1 VRQTGRIFPSLLAG
15 LASVLALAS
24 PSRGGEEQV
33 INAFSTW
40 EGSGQMVQTGAKTST
55 FVGTLTGAIYIDT
68 EEDGPLYAG
77 MMTCP
82 AVIEVN
88 LEDGSQ
94 TAKGDCAIDLND
106 GPRVFAGIACTG
118 FYLLGCRGDITIKG
132 GTGKL
137 EGVSGSGPVLFRSH
151 LHEMA
156 LTAGQP
162 LERRDAGI
170 AVFRN
175 LKVVLPDAAA
185 KP

>member
-1 VRQTGRIFPSLLAG
+1 VRHAGTTVTSLLAG
-15 LASVLALAS
+15 LATIIAAAS
-24 PSRGGEEQV
+24 PSLAAEEQV

-40 EGSGQMVQTGAKTST
+40 EGSGQMVQTGPKAST

-77 MMTCP
+77 TMTCP

-88 LEDGSQ
+88 LETGAQ
-94 TAKGDCAIDLND
+94 TAKGDCAIDLNN

-118 FYLLGCRGDITIKG
+118 FYLLGCRGDITITG

-137 EGVSGSGPVLFRSH
+137 EGVTGSGPVLFRSH

-156 LTAGQP
+156 LAAGQP

-170 AVFRN
+170 AIFRN